1 MRFLFLAV
9 LMIGVGVG
17 LVGCEDENGG
27 ASEEE
32 EVVEETG
39 ADRNNV
45 DQELISFSGTVFHL
59 ISGPDDATSNVG
71 SSSDEF
77 TIAGDNGTNYAAG
90 DSLPI
95 EYRVSQ
101 LRVWVRAED
110 LSLGG
115 QVDPVP
121 IRIVEIGRL

>member
-1 MRFLFLAV
+1 MRFLFLLI
-9 LMIGVGVG
+9 LMISVGVGV
-17 LVGCEDENGG
+17 VGCEDDDGG
-27 ASEEE
+27 SSEEE
-32 EVVEETG
+32 ETAEETG

-59 ISGPDDATSNVG
+59 VSGPDDATSSVG

-77 TIAGDNGTNYAAG
+77 TIEGDNGTIYAAG

-121 IRIVEIGRL
+121 IWIVEIGRL